1 MNPFKGHPT
10 TQQIDVPLKDV
21 KKRLP
26 LRVLSTAD
34 WTHWTT
40 FGYVVVPAAV
50 PEANIRRLV
59 DLLWEFCE
67 MTPTDSRTW
76 SRRQLR
82 DHEMQELNNSGMV
95 EISTTITCGT
105 TGRSRALMMR
115 SSISGTARTSGWPS
129 TARI

>member
-21 KKRLP
+21 RKRLP
-26 LRVLSTAD
+26 LRVLSPAD
-34 WTHWTT
+34 WTHWST

-95 EISTTITCGT
+95 EIYNHQYPVGQPA
-105 TGRSRALMMR
+105 GA
-115 SSISGTARTSGWPS
+115 ARL
-129 TARI
+129 